1 MKKTF
6 ADTGYWVSFL
16 DENDQWMEIA
26 SKALE
31 KIGNSEIITTELIL
45 IEVLNYFSKYRADIK
60 KFVAESIESL
70 FTDETVL
77 ILEHNHEDFLKALEL
92 YKFRLDKGYSL
103 TDCVSINVY
112 RKLEINEILTHDHHL
127 SRKVLRFCYKAVMIS
142 SRSRMF

>member
-103 TDCVSINVY
+103 TDCVSMNAMHELGIV
-112 RKLEINEILTHDHHL
+112 EILTNDRHFEQEGTKL
-127 SRKVLRFCYKAVMIS
+127 F
-142 SRSRMF
+142 